1 MLLLVISRFL
11 PVNPSLPL
19 RSASK
24 LFPPRSQLAWDKMMQ
39 RVNGDINIAC
49 RTELLKDRMIPKAI
63 KISSFIELIPISTDL
78 KIYST
83 RLLE

>member
-1 MLLLVISRFL
+1 
-11 PVNPSLPL
+11 
-19 RSASK
+19 
-24 LFPPRSQLAWDKMMQ
+24 MMQ

>member
-1 MLLLVISRFL
+1 
-11 PVNPSLPL
+11 
-19 RSASK
+19 
-24 LFPPRSQLAWDKMMQ
+24 MMQ
-39 RVNGDINIAC
+39 RVNGDINTVC
-49 RTELLKDRMIPKAI
+49 RTELTKDRMIPKAI